1 MKRIIAL
8 YGHQNCGK
16 TRTMN
21 ILRELIRG
29 MVEGHEPYP
38 TEDRHD
44 REAFSYQNEVICL
57 CPDGDTWNIEEQ
69 NFMFA
74 DDAET
79 TILIIPSR
87 TKGGSV
93 EYIEKQEQT
102 LGLKADWVPKSYEYN
117 LCQDTLELCN
127 RETAKVLF
135 DKLRI

>member
-29 MVEGHEPYP
+29 KVEGHEPYP

-44 REAFSYQNEVICL
+44 REIFSYQDEIICL
-57 CPDGDTWNIEEQ
+57 CPDGDTWDIEKQ
-69 NFMFA
+69 NFIFA
-74 DDAET
+74 EDTKT

-93 EYIEKQEQT
+93 EYIEKQGKKNGIKVE
-102 LGLKADWVPKSYEYN
+102 WIPKSYEYN
-117 LCQDTLELCN
+117 LCRETLELCN
-127 RETAKVLF
+127 TETAKVLF
-135 DKLRI
+135 DKLGM